1 MKISGSKTVYGKLF
15 KRDRY
20 VLPNYLINKDNVFI
34 KFDQETGDID
44 ISFSEEILKEFS
56 FWSRKRV
63 KDLMY
68 DLQTSMRVF
77 FLHQPWNIHNMEK
90 LYEHI
95 FVTLHQIY

>member
-1 MKISGSKTVYGKLF
+1 MSIIMPGYKMF
-15 KRDRY
+15 KRDGC
-20 VLPNYLINKDNVFI
+20 VLPDHLINKDNVFI

-56 FWSRKRV
+56 FWGRKRV
-63 KDLMY
+63 NDLMD

-77 FLHQPWNIHNMEK
+77 FMHQPWNIHNMEK
-90 LYEHI
+90 LYDHI